1 MRGVVKV
8 ALIVLVL
15 TAACAKSAAAGP
27 FEDAAAA
34 YSRSDYATAFRLF
47 HLPAEQ
53 ENVAAQLNLGDMYCN
68 PKARATCSCR

>member
-34 YSRSDYATAFRLF
+34 YSRSDYATWSSPREVV
-47 HLPAEQ
+47 HP
-53 ENVAAQLNLGDMYCN
+53 Y
-68 PKARATCSCR
+68 S